1 MKNISLVLFT
11 LIGWFFVVPGFG
23 QTDEGNSVGLLQNMD
38 SNQWTLLIIIG
49 VVLALILIMMLVMV
63 YLLSFLKTV
72 LRGQNPAMP
81 AESGSWWEDFKEK
94 YVVGKMTPIEEEK
107 DIALDHSYDGIV
119 ELDNFMPPWL
129 KYVFYMSI
137 AFAVIYFVNYSV
149 LGIGDN
155 QYEEYEEELAIAE
168 EEAELFRA
176 SDATTIDETNVQ
188 FDKSG
193 PGIQAGKDLYETN
206 CAACHAMDGGGG
218 VGPNFTDQYWI
229 HGGSINDV
237 FSVVKYGVVE
247 KGMIP
252 WQDQL
257 SPEQIQQVS
266 SYILTMQ
273 GGTPANPKAP
283 QGELYEEEIQE
294 PIDALGEDELGL
306 EPADDGDA
314 E

>member
-1 MKNISLVLFT
+1 
-11 LIGWFFVVPGFG
+11 
-23 QTDEGNSVGLLQNMD
+23 
-38 SNQWTLLIIIG
+38 
-49 VVLALILIMMLVMV
+49 
-63 YLLSFLKTV
+63 
-72 LRGQNPAMP
+72 
-81 AESGSWWEDFKEK
+81 
-94 YVVGKMTPIEEEK
+94 
-107 DIALDHSYDGIV
+107 
-119 ELDNFMPPWL
+119 
-129 KYVFYMSI
+129 MSI

-168 EEAELFRA
+168 EQAELLSA
-176 SDATTIDETNVQ
+176 SDATTIDETNVE

-193 PGIQAGKDLYETN
+193 PSIQAGKDLYAAN

-257 SPEQIQQVS
+257 SPEQMQQVS

-273 GGTPANPKAP
+273 GSTPANPKEP
-283 QGELYEEEIQE
+283 QGELYEEDIKE
-294 PIDALGEDELGL
+294 PIDARGGDELGL
-306 EPADDGDA
+306 EPAD
-314 E
+314 EEESE